1 MSIYKVHIIQNLAF
15 KEPLKGFSSSCGIL
29 LINVFS
35 KVSSSSWV
43 SGRQEPVVESSVVS
57 CSRLEDI
64 VPTKYFQDIFLETS
78 KVEYLGCLLL
88 PS

>member
-15 KEPLKGFSSSCGIL
+15 KDPLKGFLVNG
-29 LINVFS
+29 FS

-64 VPTKYFQDIFLETS
+64 VPKKYFQNFLL
-78 KVEYLGCLLL
+78 KVEYLDCLLL